1 MANEDKKIEL
11 PTESKIKKASF
22 NNFMTK
28 LFGFRRKKNSA
39 NTIEF
44 TKVDLGSEERVGQAF
59 LNQVLNT
66 GSPLS
71 ENLEKLFNLW
81 LNDNTDKLSEI
92 QKRRDR
98 IDQLCYAVLNDPYIG
113 RTVQLYAD
121 EACQLDVQDT
131 IINIETPD
139 PRMTRDMYKLLSQ
152 WGVTQTRIRSTIENL
167 AIYGDAFWANKISDK
182 GVERIIPLQQLQITD
197 RIEFNPVQALESK
210 KRHEGSFNAFASSNY
225 LIQQMLDEMENTG
238 DFADIFDT
246 KLFGFSIVDSLVVP
260 PWAITHFRVGSDL
273 GQFWPF
279 GTSPIIGT
287 LAPFKQISSTIALQS
302 LARIMS
308 FPITL
313 YKVKTSDTMDEGRQF
328 EVVNRVREAYDNVG
342 VSPAAGNSEVYTVNT
357 KIWVPEGLLDVDVKE
372 SKVDIGFTD
381 DIEIYQDRVAV
392 ASGLPKSFY
401 SEEWYG
407 FGNSGKSLVQQYK
420 PFGRKVFSLQTAFL
434 ESLAD
439 LFRIH
444 FAITGQ
450 YDFRVPFTLSMKFPA
465 EEVDSE
471 RTNARKDSIDVAN
484 TVIDLVRSAIG
495 LSDEE
500 SLPPDIIR
508 DIIGKYTFLDPVDIM
523 KWTRDAT
530 YTSFNPSD
538 KEDED
543 KEGGKEDSGFN
554 FGGSEPP
561 SDFDNIGG
569 EDNTIDIP
577 TESTDTVTAPAEDE
591 TLGEMLQFIKTSE
604 ENYRLTEE
612 QKKLTEKYMEKKEE
626 IYFNF
631 LENSNVSSFTRN
643 KHHVEVFKYEEGSN
657 SLMLNIL
664 SKNRNDKVKLKESLG
679 KNNIETN

>member
-450 YDFRVPFTLSMKFPA
+450 YDFRIPFTLSMKFPA

-471 RTNARKDSIDVAN
+471 RTSARKDSIDVAN

-495 LSDEE
+495 LSDED

-530 YTSFNPSD
+530 YTSFNPSN
-538 KEDED
+538 KEGED
-543 KEGGKEDSGFN
+543 KEGGKEDSGFD
-554 FGGSEPP
+554 FGGSEPS

-626 IYFNF
+626 IYFSF

-643 KHHVEVFKYEEGSN
+643 KHHVEVFKYEKGSN